1 MRRALQQVSACLR
14 QAVPQ
19 ATGRPAGRTSSTS
32 ISTSIGSGHPSS
44 AATATPSAAGFSSAA
59 PFLFTSEAVTAGHPD
74 KLCDQIS
81 DAILD
86 ACLERDPRARVA
98 CETAIKNSEVW
109 VFGELSL
116 APPSSSSSPSQPLDV
131 EAIARRAIAKA
142 GYTGAGGDAG
152 FSAETCRVRVSL
164 DVQSPD
170 IAQGIGG
177 AQGERFDS
185 DDLGAG
191 DQGHVFGYASDEHP
205 RTLMPLTHVLS
216 SRLAQRLADVRT
228 GVAGGPEAELLR
240 GWLRPD
246 GKTQVT
252 LEHKGGHSSSS
263 GQGRVVPTRAHTVLI
278 STQHSSDAPLAE
290 LRREVER
297 HVVRPVFAE
306 EGCASLLDSRTRVL
320 INPAGRFVVGGPVGD
335 AGLTGRKIIVDTY
348 GGWGAHG
355 GGAFS
360 GKDPSKVDRS
370 GAYAAR
376 QAAKSVVASGLA
388 HRCLVQ
394 IAYAIGVAEP
404 LSIFVDTYGTAKK
417 GLTDDHVAQLLKQTF
432 DFRPA
437 VLRRRL
443 DLARGGG
450 GRYQKTA
457 SYGHFG
463 RVGDDADFTWEK
475 VVPLLEGVN

>member
-1 MRRALQQVSACLR
+1 MRRALRQVSACLR

-19 ATGRPAGRTSSTS
+19 ATGGGPH
-32 ISTSIGSGHPSS
+32 HPIAALAAAAAPSRALAS
-44 AATATPSAAGFSSAA
+44 AAAGSPA

-81 DAILD
+81 DAVLD
-86 ACLERDPRARVA
+86 ACLQRDRGARVA
-98 CETAIKNSEVW
+98 VETAIKNDEVW

-116 APPSSSSSPSQPLDV
+116 KDDASSSSPLDFA
-131 EAIARRAIAKA
+131 AIARRAIARA
-142 GYTGAGGDAG
+142 GYTGRNGDAG
-152 FSAETCRVRVSL
+152 FSAESCRVKVSL

-216 SRLAQRLADVRT
+216 SRLAQRLADVRE
-228 GVAGGPEAELLR
+228 GVVGGVEAEKLR

-252 LEHKGGHSSSS
+252 LEHRGHS
-263 GQGRVVPTRAHTVLI
+263 GQGHVTPLRAHTVLI
-278 STQHSSDAPLAE
+278 STQHSADASLPE

-306 EGCASLLDSRTRVL
+306 EGAADLLDSRTRVL
-320 INPAGRFVVGGPVGD
+320 VNPAGRFVVGGPVGD

-388 HRCLVQ
+388 HRALVQ
-394 IAYAIGVAEP
+394 VAYAIGLAEP
-404 LSIFVDTYGTAKK
+404 LALHVDTYGTARK
-417 GLTDDHVAQLLKQTF
+417 GLADDAIARLLLREF
-432 DFRPA
+432 DWRPA

-443 DLARGGG
+443 DLARGDG

-457 SYGHFG
+457 AYGHFG
-463 RVGDDADFTWEK
+463 RVGDDGDFTWEK
-475 VVPLLEGVN
+475 VVPLEL